1 MFDLTR
7 LAEFAGGFL
16 GQNSSEID
24 AASILQQL
32 AEQGVE
38 PSQLQDLG
46 ADELLNVLSENGVD
60 PSQLGPDQLSTLAEN
75 FGVTDHVPEWLS
87 HFTDRAA

>member
-1 MFDLTR
+1 MFDLAR

-16 GQNSSEID
+16 GQNASEID
-24 AASILQQL
+24 AGGILQQL
-32 AEQGVE
+32 AEQGVD

-46 ADELLNVLSENGVD
+46 ADELLNVLSENGID
-60 PSQLGPDQLSTLAEN
+60 PSELSVDQLSTLAEN
-75 FGVTDHVPEWLS
+75 FGVAEHVPEWLS